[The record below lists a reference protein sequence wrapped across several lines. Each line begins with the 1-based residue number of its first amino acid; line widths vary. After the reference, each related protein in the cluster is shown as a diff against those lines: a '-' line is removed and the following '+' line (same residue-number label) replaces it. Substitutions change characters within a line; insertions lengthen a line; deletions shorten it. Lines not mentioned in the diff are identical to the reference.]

1 MRDYLKPYHGANKLQ
16 RIANWQ
22 QISVASPKPVRIILY
37 YSMIL
42 SEFAHAS
49 YANALE
55 AKQVWEH
62 NKKDMNNIWTSE
74 YDTISENMK
83 INEKWLMHTSLGC
96 GKLMALMEEN
106 LSQLIRWCLVFN
118 ACLCLSKG
126 WDVSNLSL
134 SLKSMTNMTNE
145 WPGPSL
151 SLTISQLTCI

>member
-22 QISVASPKPVRIILY
+22 QISVPSPKPVRIILY

-42 SEFAHAS
+42 SAFAHAS
-49 YANALE
+49 SMLRRLE
-55 AKQVWEH
+55 VKNIWEH
-62 NKKDMNNIWTSE
+62 SKEDMNNIWH
-74 YDTISENMK
+74 MK
-83 INEKWLMHTSLGC
+83 TWLMHTSLGC
-96 GKLMALMEEN
+96 GKLMALMEAK

-126 WDVSNLSL
+126 WEVSNLSL